1 MDTANMLWVMLRSNT
16 SQFGQN
22 EITISREEFVKCV
35 DYGLTLVVN
44 MERERCADIA
54 RDWMI
59 NNGFSGIN
67 GKEQFSIEEVEKAL
81 EMATKI
87 CADDIMEGT
96 VNG

>member
-54 RDWMI
+54 RDWTT
-59 NNGFSGIN
+59 NNGFN
-67 GKEQFSIEEVEKAL
+67 GMGDKKRFSFSDVERAVRT
-81 EMATKI
+81 ATI
-87 CADDIMEGT
+87 LCADDIMEGT

>member
-44 MERERCADIA
+44 MERERCADTNA
-54 RDWMI
+54 EWNEALSAALI
-59 NNGFSGIN
+59 NVLDPLNKCHVTLFFN
-67 GKEQFSIEEVEKAL
+67 KLFNL
-81 EMATKI
+81 
-87 CADDIMEGT
+87 DDILIT
-96 VNG
+96 IDKL